1 MTERAEFER
10 KLAGARAELA
20 AAGIST
26 HYSWLDRALQRLGLR
41 LRPSHYRD
49 PVRHGVAMGVYFAV
63 FWGTTMWLLVWS
75 ADGTPILLAMG
86 AAVFA
91 GVLFGVF
98 MALSLAFGRRRHRLT
113 PWEEL

>member
-26 HYSWLDRALQRLGLR
+26 YYSWLDRALPRLGLR
-41 LRPSHYRD
+41 LRPSHDRN
-49 PVRHGVAMGVYFAV
+49 PWRVGIAMGVYFTV
-63 FWGTTMWLLVWS
+63 FYGPSMWVLVW
-75 ADGTPILLAMG
+75 AAHGMPILLAMG

-98 MALSLAFGRRRHRLT
+98 MALSLAFSRRRHRLT
-113 PWEEL
+113 RWEEL